1 MPDSVLAPVIPIE
14 IKLITF
20 TIKKRKKCKRKQKTL
35 KCQYMTLSTIKL

>member
-20 TIKKRKKCKRKQKTL
+20 TIKNEKSAKENKKL
-35 KCQYMTLSTIKL
+35 